1 MCERDADVQ
10 TDYQAQDKSQPVRVV
25 KGVQFLEADQ
35 LDAEVPPFIYSRVAQ
50 GAIRTHPVTAPGQ
63 VILSE
68 WMTALMQRERRSEVA
83 NSMAGVRECA
93 WRDDPAG
100 GPVRRRAKPVDRCR

>member
-50 GAIRTHPVTAPGQ
+50 GAI
-63 VILSE
+63 
-68 WMTALMQRERRSEVA
+68 
-83 NSMAGVRECA
+83 
-93 WRDDPAG
+93 PARVCSKI
-100 GPVRRRAKPVDRCR
+100 PTPRCRARCGAISTRR

>member
-1 MCERDADVQ
+1 MLNYKGRRFVQ
-10 TDYQAQDKSQPVRVV
+10 LLD
-25 KGVQFLEADQ
+25 GGQ
-35 LDAEVPPFIYSRVAQ
+35 LSLAVHLSL
-50 GAIRTHPVTAPGQ
+50 RTHPVTAPGQ